1 MTWSLDRSRR
11 VVEQA
16 ESELGLQERIEFVS
30 NIEERLFT
38 YTGHRRK
45 LHYVKGEILGEELGP
60 SGCYMSG

>member
-30 NIEERLFT
+30 NIAERLFT
-38 YTGHRRK
+38 YTGHRQK
-45 LHYVKGEILGEELGP
+45 LHYVKGEILEK
-60 SGCYMSG
+60 S